1 MGRQLKLVIHSNKD
15 KMKMC
20 FNSMIRKMEK
30 IKYAKKKPMTIEQS
44 NIIYRI

>member
-30 IKYAKKKPMTIEQS
+30 IKYAKKKKNKINQRQLNSQT
-44 NIIYRI
+44 